1 MDAKN
6 APTPLASKANIVFI
20 ISLEAKAG
28 DYSIAKIGQ
37 QTYKNNVPIIAY
49 VFESSLG
56 IESI

>member
-37 QTYKNNVPIIAY
+37 
-49 VFESSLG
+49 
-56 IESI
+56 